1 MCGGDVMSR
10 CPITYEISESRYSGN
25 GLNLLSRK
33 LTDLNDI
40 EYSAAE
46 QRHEAAVRAT
56 KMSIQGVQPKLSAII
71 NIKQS
76 KLEIVDIYGKY
87 IIKPQHHIYPQLP
100 ENEDLTMKMAYKCGI
115 NVPIHGMI
123 YSKDGTL
130 SYFIKRFDRLGKNSK
145 LPLEDFAQLAEEKRE
160 TKYEYSVEKLI
171 KIIENHC
178 TFPQL
183 EKSIF
188 FKRFLFNFLTGNED
202 MHLKNYSLITQN
214 DKIEFSPAY
223 DFLNTSIVLGKDIE
237 ESALTL
243 KGKKKK
249 FNRNILINYL
259 GLERLNLNMKVIE
272 NILVDLSNAKSSWF
286 ELINI
291 SFLNQ
296 SLKDNYK
303 DLLEKRIDIL
313 KL

>member
-1 MCGGDVMSR
+1 MSR
-10 CPITYEISESRYSGN
+10 CPITYEISKSRYSRN

-40 EYSAAE
+40 EYSAEE

-56 KMSIQGVQPKLSAII
+56 KMSVQGVQPKLSAIL
-71 NIKQS
+71 NVQQS

-100 ENEDLTMKMAYKCGI
+100 ENEDLTMKMASKCGI
-115 NVPIHGMI
+115 NTPIHGMI
-123 YSKDGTL
+123 FSKDGTL

-145 LPLEDFAQLAEEKRE
+145 LPLEDFAQLAGEKRE

-171 KIIENHC
+171 KLIDNNC
-178 TFPQL
+178 TFPQM
-183 EKSIF
+183 EKIKF
-188 FKRFLFNFLTGNED
+188 FKRFLFNFLVGNED

-214 DKIEFSPAY
+214 DKIELSPAY
-223 DFLNTSIVLGKDIE
+223 DFLNSSIVLGKNIE
-237 ESALTL
+237 ESALAL
-243 KGKKKK
+243 KGKKKNLTK
-249 FNRNILINYL
+249 NILIDYL
-259 GLERLNLNMKVIE
+259 GSERLNNNQVVINNTLNE
-272 NILVDLSNAKSSWF
+272 LRNAISSWYS
-286 ELINI
+286 LINI

-296 SLKDNYK
+296 DVKDDYK
-303 DLLEKRIDIL
+303 ELLEKRIDIL

>member
-1 MCGGDVMSR
+1 MSK
-10 CPITYEISESRYSGN
+10 CPITYEESESKYSPN
-25 GLNLLSRK
+25 GLKLLSRN
-33 LTDLNDI
+33 LSDLKDI
-40 EYSAAE
+40 EYSAEE

-56 KMSIQGVQPKLSAII
+56 KMSIQGVQPKLSAIL
-71 NIKQS
+71 NIQQS
-76 KLEIVDIYGKY
+76 KFEIVDIKGKY

-100 ENEDLTMKMAYKCGI
+100 ENEDLTMKMASKCGI
-115 NVPIHGMI
+115 NTPIHGMI
-123 YSKDGTL
+123 FSKDGTL

-160 TKYEYSVEKLI
+160 TKYDYSIEKLI
-171 KIIENHC
+171 KILENHC

-183 EKSIF
+183 EKSNF
-188 FKRFLFNFLTGNED
+188 LKRFLFNFLTGNED

-214 DKIEFSPAY
+214 DKIELSPAY
-223 DFLNTSIVLGKDIE
+223 DFLNTSIVLGKDVE

-259 GLERLNLNMKVIE
+259 GLEKLNLNMKVIE

-291 SFLNQ
+291 SFLKQ
-296 SLKDNYK
+296 DVKDDYK
-303 DLLEKRIDIL
+303 DLLGKRINIL

>member
-1 MCGGDVMSR
+1 MSK
-10 CPITYEISESRYSGN
+10 CPITYEESESKYSPN
-25 GLNLLSRK
+25 GLKLLSRN
-33 LTDLNDI
+33 LSDLKDI
-40 EYSAAE
+40 EYSAEE

-56 KMSIQGVQPKLSAII
+56 KMSIQGVQPKLSAIL
-71 NIKQS
+71 NIQQS
-76 KLEIVDIYGKY
+76 KFEIVDIKGKY

-100 ENEDLTMKMAYKCGI
+100 ENEDLTMKMASKCGI
-115 NVPIHGMI
+115 NTPIHGMI
-123 YSKDGTL
+123 FSKDGTL

-160 TKYEYSVEKLI
+160 TKYDYSIEKLI
-171 KIIENHC
+171 KILENHC

-183 EKSIF
+183 EKSNF
-188 FKRFLFNFLTGNED
+188 LKRFLFNFLTGNED

-214 DKIEFSPAY
+214 DKIELSPAY
-223 DFLNTSIVLGKDIE
+223 DFLNTSIVLGKDVE

-259 GLERLNLNMKVIE
+259 GLEKLNLNMKVIE

-296 SLKDNYK
+296 DVKDDYK
-303 DLLEKRIDIL
+303 ELLEKRINIL

>member
-1 MCGGDVMSR
+1 MSK
-10 CPITYEISESRYSGN
+10 CPITYKESESKYSPD
-25 GLNLLSRK
+25 GLKLLSRNLSDFK
-33 LTDLNDI
+33 DI
-40 EYSAAE
+40 EYSAEE

-56 KMSIQGVQPKLSAII
+56 KMSIQGVQPKLSAVL
-71 NIKQS
+71 NIQYS
-76 KLEIVDIYGKY
+76 KFEIVGIKGKY

-100 ENEDLTMKMAYKCGI
+100 ENEDLTMKLASKCEI
-115 NVPIHGMI
+115 NTPIHGMV

-171 KIIENHC
+171 KLIDNNC
-178 TFPQL
+178 TFPQM
-183 EKSIF
+183 EKIKF
-188 FKRFLFNFLTGNED
+188 LKRFLFNFLVGNED

-214 DKIEFSPAY
+214 DKIELSPAY

-243 KGKKKK
+243 KGKKKNLSK
-249 FNRNILINYL
+249 NILIDYL
-259 GLERLNLNMKVIE
+259 GSERLNLNSVVINNTLNE
-272 NILVDLSNAKSSWF
+272 LRNAISSWYD
-286 ELINI
+286 LINI
-291 SFLNQ
+291 SFLDQN
-296 SLKDNYK
+296 LKDDFK
-303 DLLEKRIDIL
+303 GLLEKRIKIL

>member
-1 MCGGDVMSR
+1 MSK
-10 CPITYEISESRYSGN
+10 CPITYEESESKYSPN
-25 GLNLLSRK
+25 GLKLLSRN
-33 LTDLNDI
+33 LSDLKDI
-40 EYSAAE
+40 EYSAEE

-56 KMSIQGVQPKLSAII
+56 KMSVQGVQPKLSAIL
-71 NIKQS
+71 NVQQS

-100 ENEDLTMKMAYKCGI
+100 ENEDLTMKMASKCGI
-115 NVPIHGMI
+115 NTPIHGMI
-123 YSKDGTL
+123 FSKDGTL

-160 TKYEYSVEKLI
+160 TKYDYSIEKLI
-171 KIIENHC
+171 KILENHC

-183 EKSIF
+183 EKSNF
-188 FKRFLFNFLTGNED
+188 LKRFLFNFLTGNED

-214 DKIEFSPAY
+214 DKIELSPAY
-223 DFLNTSIVLGKDIE
+223 DFLNTSIVLGKDVE

-259 GLERLNLNMKVIE
+259 GLEKLNLNMKVIE

-291 SFLNQ
+291 SFLKQ
-296 SLKDNYK
+296 DVKDDYK
-303 DLLEKRIDIL
+303 DLLGKRINIL